1 MQKKLERSY
10 SRKSEDITEF
20 FLNQLQ
26 QSSNESEILT
36 KSISDLENLNE
47 KTLSIIIP
55 VASSSSINSFANQ
68 SPKTPLGRSRMVN
81 YDDMSSLNVP
91 ELVDRAKGRTL
102 NQKKEF
108 IRNRAIY
115 LFKNNE
121 INKEFDESLFE
132 GENSY
137 LNTYF
142 TERKPLLSS
151 KTLIMSGSKQ
161 FDGNFSINIRDKFY
175 LSCAIIQIFSAQTLA
190 NVLVD
195 LSVFLL

>member
-1 MQKKLERSY
+1 ML
-10 SRKSEDITEF
+10 
-20 FLNQLQ
+20 
-26 QSSNESEILT
+26 
-36 KSISDLENLNE
+36 
-47 KTLSIIIP
+47 
-55 VASSSSINSFANQ
+55 
-68 SPKTPLGRSRMVN
+68 
-81 YDDMSSLNVP
+81 SLNVP

-115 LFKNNE
+115 LFKNNK

-161 FDGNFSINIRDKFY
+161 FDGNFSINIKDKFY